1 MPFFSK
7 PTYSTISVVKK
18 KDIPKDLY
26 TRCPKSGELVYTK
39 ELEKNLNVLATLYFS
54 QGKYTETEQLFKR
67 RVVPSGDL

>member
-7 PTYSTISVVKK
+7 PTYSTISTVKK

-39 ELEKNLNVLATLYFS
+39 
-54 QGKYTETEQLFKR
+54 
-67 RVVPSGDL
+67 